1 MTKLT
6 YDEWK
11 EKYCAK
17 INQEQLDHLKNTHG
31 LEDPQNII
39 EQYNLEA
46 YEKYVCQWLLGVKN
60 NEET

>member
-46 YEKYVCQWLLGVKN
+46 YEKYYLEN
-60 NEET
+60 N